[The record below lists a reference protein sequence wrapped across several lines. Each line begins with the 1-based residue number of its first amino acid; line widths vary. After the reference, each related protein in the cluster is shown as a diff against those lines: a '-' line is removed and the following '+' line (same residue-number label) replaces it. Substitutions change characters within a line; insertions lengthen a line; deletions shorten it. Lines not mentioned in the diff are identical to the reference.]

1 MLVDSF
7 NRELT
12 YLRVS
17 LTDKCNLRCR
27 YCMPPDGIPLLDHD
41 QVLRNEEFIYFI
53 HLFASMGIRK
63 VRFTGGEPLV
73 RRGFVDII
81 SEVRKRLPH
90 LEICITT
97 NGVLLEKHLSELKLH
112 RVNKLNIS
120 LDTLSP
126 SLYRELTGMDYH
138 ARVLN
143 SIRGAIDAG
152 VFDVKINAVIQ
163 EHTIGELGSFIDYF
177 KDHDVSLRFIER
189 MPVGEIPEMGEDPFI
204 SSDLLL
210 DALSSL
216 GTLTQSNRKD
226 TSVAHMYDFHPSGTG
241 RKMKIGMIPA
251 ISHKFC
257 SSCNRLRLTCDGAL
271 RACLHGNSEYD
282 LKALY
287 RMDAAEKDIRELIME
302 AVRNKQK
309 EHCLDC
315 YSDTSTGCRA
325 VTSSRNMSR
334 IGG

>member
-1 MLVDSF
+1 MLVDTY

-27 YCMPPDGIPLLDHD
+27 YCMPPEGVPLLDHD
-41 QVLRNEEFIYFI
+41 QVLRNEEFIYLI
-53 HLFASMGIRK
+53 ELFASMGIQK

-73 RRGFVDII
+73 RRGVVDII

-97 NGVLLEKHLSELKLH
+97 NGVLLEKYLAELEYLN
-112 RVNKLNIS
+112 VNKLNIS

-126 SLYRELTGMDYH
+126 SLYREITGRDYH
-138 ARVLN
+138 SRVLN
-143 SIRGAIDAG
+143 SIQRAIDAG

-163 EHTIGELGSFIDYF
+163 KHTIEELGSFIDYF
-177 KDHDVSLRFIER
+177 NDHDVSLRFIER
-189 MPVGEIPEMGEDPFI
+189 MPVGEIPEMEDDPFI
-204 SSDLLL
+204 SSDVLL
-210 DALSSL
+210 DALSGL
-216 GTLTQSNRKD
+216 GSVSRSTRTD
-226 TSVAHMYDFHPSGTG
+226 TSVAKMYDFYPSGSD
-241 RKMKIGMIPA
+241 KSMKIGMIPA
-251 ISHKFC
+251 MSHKFC

-271 RACLHGNSEYD
+271 RTCLHSNSEYD
-282 LKALY
+282 LKKLY
-287 RMDAAEKDIRELIME
+287 RMDAGEKAIREVITE

-309 EHCLDC
+309 EHCLSC
-315 YSDTSTGCRA
+315 YSDTSRECCA
-325 VTSSRNMSR
+325 VTSKRNMSR